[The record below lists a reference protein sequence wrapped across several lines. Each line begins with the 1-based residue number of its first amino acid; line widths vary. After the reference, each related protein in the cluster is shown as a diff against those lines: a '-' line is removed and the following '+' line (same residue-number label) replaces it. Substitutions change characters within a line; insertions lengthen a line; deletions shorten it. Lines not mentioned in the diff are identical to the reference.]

1 MQSLVRRSVGAAA
14 ARQPSARTLHSL
26 SHRLSSAAKGKAPGS
41 SPAAPAAGGVKKTT
55 ANTAADLRR
64 IFREQ
69 QRASFVASE
78 AFPWEVTEQKV
89 TGQNNRRT
97 SVRRWLT
104 GTDGDTKTLTQSVE
118 TK

>member
-1 MQSLVRRSVGAAA
+1 MHSLVRRSLTAAQA
-14 ARQPSARTLHSL
+14 QVQTPARRLHSQ

-41 SPAAPAAGGVKKTT
+41 APAAGAPKKTT

-89 TGQNNRRT
+89 TGQKKKAHTHKEVHERTMRKERNRWR
-97 SVRRWLT
+97 
-104 GTDGDTKTLTQSVE
+104 GK
-118 TK
+118 